1 MPGMGAKLVLMAL
14 LAIALFAGC
23 TTPSPYANVTANA
36 TPPVQANVTPAMQTV
51 QVYGNPV
58 YGNML
63 TDANGMTLY
72 VFTADKKGVS
82 NCNSA
87 TCLSL
92 WSPVIADKI
101 PAISG
106 ASGTFSL
113 ITRNDSRIQLAYN
126 GMPLYTFFN
135 DTAPGDAK
143 GQGFGGKWFVA
154 QTKLTDFPATVTQ
167 GQAQN
172 ATHNVTGNVTPTA
185 QNASKNTTGNSAQ
198 QQAPNIV
205 KISYSPTYGVMMTD
219 AKGMT
224 LYVSNKDSFNLSAC
238 DSYCA
243 QTWPPLIS
251 DTVPVV
257 PGAPGAFGLILRPG
271 TGGKK
276 QVTYNG
282 MPLYTY
288 SYDQSP
294 GDATGN
300 RAFNQWY
307 IATPSLTDFPRP
319 MSAYSS
325 GSGY

>member
-1 MPGMGAKLVLMAL
+1 MLAMEAKLVLAAL

-23 TTPSPYANVTANA
+23 TTPSTYANVTANA
-36 TPPVQANVTPAMQTV
+36 TQPGQTNATAAVQLVQAHS
-51 QVYGNPV
+51 NPV
-58 YGNML
+58 YGQML

-72 VFTADKKGVS
+72 VFTVDKKGVS

-87 TCLSL
+87 SCLAL
-92 WSPVIADKI
+92 WSPIIADKM
-101 PAISG
+101 PALSG

-113 ITRNDSRIQLAYN
+113 ITRNDSRTQLAYN

-143 GQGFGGKWFVA
+143 GQGYGGKWFVA
-154 QTKLTDFPATVTQ
+154 QTNLTDFPAAITQ

-172 ATHNVTGNVTPTA
+172 ASKNATPAA
-185 QNASKNTTGNSAQ
+185 QNATGNAT
-198 QQAPNIV
+198 QQAAPSIV
-205 KISYSPTYGVMMTD
+205 KISNNIVYGVMMTN
-219 AKGMT
+219 ANGMT
-224 LYVSNKDSFNLSAC
+224 LYVSNKDSFNASAC

-251 DTVPVV
+251 ETVPSVQ
-257 PGAPGAFGLILRPG
+257 GAPGSFGLILRAG

-282 MPLYTY
+282 MPLYAY
-288 SYDQSP
+288 SYDESP
-294 GDATGN
+294 GDANGN

-307 IATPSLTDFPRP
+307 IATPDLTDFPNP
-319 MSAYSS
+319 TSVYS
-325 GSGY
+325 GNGY